1 MGRNVNDAK
10 ITTRAGRDKL
20 EVSKAPHW
28 RALDQGAHLGYRKGR
43 SGGSWIVRHRRRDG
57 RYITGKIGKADDEL
71 PADGQIV
78 LDYSQAVAMTR
89 EWCEN
94 QALHETGRRNIDY
107 TVRDAIDD
115 YLAWYQSHRKAYTE
129 VKRRADVDVLPTLG
143 DFKVSELDPATIRKW
158 HEDMA
163 SAPRRAR
170 GRKGHAGTPL
180 APPKTDEERRK
191 RKATANKT
199 LTVLKAALNRAYNEG
214 MAQTDNAWRRV
225 KPFKNVDAP
234 TIRYLTNDECVR
246 LANACEED
254 FRRLVTA
261 ALYTGCRYSEL
272 TALICSD
279 FDSDNGTL
287 LIRES
292 KSGHPRHVTL
302 SDDGTEIFDRITAG
316 RASSDR
322 ILTRQDGGVWGK
334 SHQQRPLRT
343 ACKHASI
350 EPAISFHILR
360 HTHASQLATK
370 GVPITVIAAQ
380 LGHSD
385 TRITER
391 HYAHLSPSYIAQT
404 IRENLPR
411 LGIELTN
418 SNIRRLPT
426 VQRDHE
432 S

>member
-10 ITTRAGRDKL
+10 ITTRAGRAKL
-20 EVSKAPHW
+20 EVAKTPHW

-43 SGGSWIVRHRRRDG
+43 NGGSWIVRHRRRDG

-78 LDYSQAVAMTR
+78 LDYSQAVTKTR
-89 EWCEN
+89 EWCES

-107 TVRDAIDD
+107 TVRDAVDD
-115 YLAWYQSHRKAYTE
+115 YLDWFQRHRKSYAE
-129 VKRRADVDVLPTLG
+129 VKRRADVDVLPSLG
-143 DFKVSELDPATIRKW
+143 EIKVSELDPITVRKW
-158 HEDMA
+158 HDDLA
-163 SAPRRAR
+163 NAPRRAR
-170 GRKGHAGTPL
+170 GRTGQAGTPL
-180 APPKTDEERRK
+180 DSPNTDEERRK
-191 RKATANKT
+191 RKATANRT
-199 LTVLKAALNRAYNEG
+199 LSVLKAALNRAYNEG
-214 MAQTDNAWRRV
+214 LAQTDDAWRRV
-225 KPFKNVDAP
+225 KPYKNVDAP

-246 LANACEED
+246 LVNACEED
-254 FRRLVTA
+254 FRQLVMA

-272 TALICSD
+272 TELIRSD
-279 FDSDNGTL
+279 FDRDNGTL

-292 KSGHPRHVTL
+292 KSGKPRHVTL
-302 SDDGTEIFDRITAG
+302 TDDGIDLFGRITTG
-316 RASSDR
+316 RTSSKR
-322 ILTRQDGGVWGK
+322 IFTRQDGEVWGK
-334 SHQQRPLRT
+334 SHQQRPLRN
-343 ACKHASI
+343 ACKHAGI

-391 HYAHLSPSYIAQT
+391 HYAHLSPSYISQT

-411 LGIELTN
+411 LGLELPNENVDRLTV
-418 SNIRRLPT
+418 IR
-426 VQRDHE
+426 